1 MKRDRYFYSITSF
14 VLLLLMLIG
23 FRHFLLDGKDGDG
36 EEIGRPIL
44 TLVIIHGSCLM
55 LWVILFFVQSVLIA
69 SKNRQ
74 LHMKLGWAAA
84 AIALAIAVTGPF
96 VATFAPRL
104 HPTMPLFTMTYRQ
117 FILPMYTEIFVFT
130 TFVALG
136 LWYRKRPA
144 VHRTLMLLATL
155 SVASGSTSRI
165 GFIDHLYTFPY
176 HISLFGPV
184 IVLGVLILLVQTI
197 ITRSFDKW
205 FATGFAAFAA
215 VYVTVMNVAVSES
228 WTRIAERIA
237 PG

>member
-23 FRHFLLDGKDGDG
+23 FRHFLLDGKDSDG

-44 TLVIIHGSCLM
+44 TTVIIHGSCLM

-84 AIALAIAVTGPF
+84 VVALLIAITGPV

-104 HPTMPLFTMTYRQ
+104 HPTEHLFGMTYRQ

-136 LWYRKRPA
+136 LWYRKKPA
-144 VHRTLMLLATL
+144 PHRSLMLLATL
-155 SVASGSTSRI
+155 AVTSGSTSRI
-165 GFIDHLYTFPY
+165 PVIGDLFPPAYGFI
-176 HISLFGPV
+176 LFGPV
-184 IVLGVLILLVQTI
+184 FVIGALILIIQTI
-197 ITRSFDKW
+197 VNRSFDKW
-205 FATGFAAFAA
+205 LATGYVALAG
-215 VYVTVMNVAVSES
+215 VYITVMTVAVGES